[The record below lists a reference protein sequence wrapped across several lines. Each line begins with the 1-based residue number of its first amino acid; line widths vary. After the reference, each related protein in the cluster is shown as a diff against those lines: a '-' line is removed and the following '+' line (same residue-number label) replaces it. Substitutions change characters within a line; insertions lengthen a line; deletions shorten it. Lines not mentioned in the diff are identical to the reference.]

1 MSKELSK
8 EQQDELNQLMVQ
20 MAEEAISVKLDY
32 EKNVSNLD
40 SCSVGVVHQNSPLLD
55 DENEKLSE
63 VAYSITKKEKE
74 DE

>member
-32 EKNVSNLD
+32 EKNVSNL
-40 SCSVGVVHQNSPLLD
+40 V
-55 DENEKLSE
+55 
-63 VAYSITKKEKE
+63 
-74 DE
+74 

>member
-40 SCSVGVVHQNSPLLD
+40 SGSVVVVHQNSPLSVSYTHLPLPTTPY
-55 DENEKLSE
+55 E
-63 VAYSITKKEKE
+63 
-74 DE
+74 